1 MYIFLDKVRW
11 KYRHSSVPLPMLQKS
26 PVVLWQSILGLLHVV
41 STCDMQLGVYT
52 RACMRTLPV
61 LQFAE
66 HLGEV
71 VPRSSIEQVLP
82 YDLIRSAYLAA
93 YEASQFGALDQG
105 TDGGGDTPAAAA
117 GD

>member
-1 MYIFLDKVRW
+1 M
-11 KYRHSSVPLPMLQKS
+11 
-26 PVVLWQSILGLLHVV
+26 
-41 STCDMQLGVYT
+41 STCDVQLGVCM
-52 RACMRTLPV
+52 RACIRTLPV

-66 HLGEV
+66 HVGEV

-93 YEASQFGALDQG
+93 YEASQFGTLDQG
-105 TDGGGDTPAAAA
+105 TDAGGDTPVAAA